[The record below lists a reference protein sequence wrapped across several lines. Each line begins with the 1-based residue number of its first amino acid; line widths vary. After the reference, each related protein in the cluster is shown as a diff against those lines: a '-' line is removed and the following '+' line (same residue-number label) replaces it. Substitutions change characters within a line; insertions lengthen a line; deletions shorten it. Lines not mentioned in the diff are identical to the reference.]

1 MQKAMFVEES
11 KARAIHAPVAKWL
24 CGHKLQHQHWLQE
37 DRQYTTLVLCQSD
50 CTDRGCLSIW

>member
-37 DRQYTTLVLCQSD
+37 VSTLHLYFVSLIAL
-50 CTDRGCLSIW
+50 TGAV